1 MNTAYFINFVSIL
14 LFFKRG
20 VYSEANSDDTN
31 HLKCLVCQRVVE
43 EMEKEIDSIS
53 PNKKIS
59 VGSYRLDDKSDPVQI
74 EYRRSE
80 VYLTELMD
88 TVCNKMD
95 DYARAVYKTNGQL
108 TVIPLIKDD
117 KVNPVLDEVNL
128 VTDADLNKSLKHFCQ
143 QILDEYEDDVVTL
156 FRSSADNIDIRLC
169 SQAAGLC
176 NQSID
181 EEYVFE
187 DERDE
192 L

>member
-1 MNTAYFINFVSIL
+1 MKTMYFIRLISTVLFIKVGL
-14 LFFKRG
+14 LT
-20 VYSEANSDDTN
+20 EANSDVN

-53 PNKKIS
+53 PNKKIN
-59 VGSYRLDDKSDPVQI
+59 VGSYRLDDKSDPVKI

-80 VYLTELMD
+80 IFLTELMD
-88 TVCNKMD
+88 TICNKMD
-95 DYARAVYKTNGQL
+95 DYARAVYKSSGQL
-108 TVIPLIKDD
+108 TVIPLIKDG

-128 VTDADLNKSLKHFCQ
+128 VTDADLNKSLKHYCQ
-143 QILDEYEDDVVTL
+143 QILDEYEDDVVNL
-156 FRSSADNIDIRLC
+156 FRNSVDNIDIRLC
-169 SQAAGLC
+169 SEAAKLC

>member
-1 MNTAYFINFVSIL
+1 MKTMYFIRLISTVLFIKVGL
-14 LFFKRG
+14 LT
-20 VYSEANSDDTN
+20 EANSDVN

-53 PNKKIS
+53 PNKKIN
-59 VGSYRLDDKSDPVQI
+59 VGSYRLDDKSDPVKI

-80 VYLTELMD
+80 IFLTELMD

-95 DYARAVYKTNGQL
+95 DYARAVYKSSGQL
-108 TVIPLIKDD
+108 TVIPLIKDG
-117 KVNPVLDEVNL
+117 KVNPILDEVNL
-128 VTDADLNKSLKHFCQ
+128 VTDADLNKSLKHYCQ
-143 QILDEYEDDVVTL
+143 QILDEYEDDVVNL
-156 FRSSADNIDIRLC
+156 FRNSVDNIDIRLC
-169 SQAAGLC
+169 SEAAKLC

>member
-1 MNTAYFINFVSIL
+1 MKLVSQVNAYAHSGIIVSTNISFC
-14 LFFKRG
+14 FF
-20 VYSEANSDDTN
+20 
-31 HLKCLVCQRVVE
+31 Q
-43 EMEKEIDSIS
+43 
-53 PNKKIS
+53 
-59 VGSYRLDDKSDPVQI
+59 
-74 EYRRSE
+74 
-80 VYLTELMD
+80 
-88 TVCNKMD
+88 
-95 DYARAVYKTNGQL
+95 
-108 TVIPLIKDD
+108 
-117 KVNPVLDEVNL
+117 
-128 VTDADLNKSLKHFCQ
+128 CQ